1 MCIRDSNIKAKITP
15 REKDKILFNKVL
27 LFKPSVDQLFLIC
40 HRKLNH
46 LGIKDINNKNVKIV
60 PINDKASLL
69 KLLKELAYK
78 RGQFTLSSGQESE
91 HYINC
96 KPVTLSCEGNALLST
111 LMVKKLDE
119 GSRAVGGLTLGGD
132 PLVVGVAQRAFYR
145 GGHIDALIVRKNPK
159 DYGTKEVIEGP
170 KPEKGSIVTVLEDV
184 TTTGGSAM
192 KAVNVL
198 RGAGYTVNRVVAIV
212 DRMEDHSIWEH
223 NKIEFVSLFT
233 LQDIIND

>member
-1 MCIRDSNIKAKITP
+1 MTDPTY
-15 REKDKILFNKVL
+15 
-27 LFKPSVDQLFLIC
+27 
-40 HRKLNH
+40 
-46 LGIKDINNKNVKIV
+46 
-60 PINDKASLL
+60 KASLL

-132 PLVVGVAQRAFYR
+132 PLVVGVAQRAFYK

-159 DYGTKEVIEGP
+159 GYGTKEVIEGP

-212 DRMEDHSIWEH
+212 DRMEDHKIWEH
-223 NKIEFVSLFT
+223 NKIEFISLFT
-233 LQDIIND
+233 LEDITND